1 MTKKIF
7 RSIICVAGIVLFFG
21 FIIIISCLYSY
32 FGNIQE
38 KQLVDD
44 LNFAAI
50 AVENNGQEYLE
61 SLHSERYRLTWID
74 CDGTVIYDT
83 VSDSLQMENHADRE
97 EILLAKQTGI
107 GKSTRYSSTLLEKT
121 LYYAKKLDDGTILRI
136 STNRATAAALSFGIL
151 QPILIILFI
160 AFLLSFF
167 LAKRVSKRIT
177 EPLNQ
182 LDLERPLENDT
193 YEELS
198 PLLRRIHQQRQQ
210 IQQQMS
216 ELQKKSDEFTM
227 ITQNMKEGL
236 VLLNE
241 KGVVL
246 SINRSA
252 QRLFGAD
259 SDCLGRDFLT
269 IDRSFDIDHAIHLA
283 FAEGHKEIHTERKG
297 RVYQLDISRISSD
310 NQIIGAVLL
319 AFDVTEQVF
328 AERNRREFTANVSHE
343 LKTPLQSIMGS
354 AELMENGL
362 VKPEDMP
369 RFIGHIRKE
378 ASRLVT
384 LIQDIIHLSQ
394 LDEETN
400 LPMEDVSLYPL
411 AEEIVSDLQETAAAK
426 GVSLKVTGEDV
437 TMNGVRHLLH
447 EILFNLCDNAIKY
460 NVENGAV
467 NILLAQQ
474 GDNAVITIKDSG
486 IGIPPEHQERVFERF
501 YRVDKSHSKESG
513 GTGLGLSIVKH
524 AVQYMKGTIA
534 LTSEVGKGTV
544 ITLTFPQK

>member
-83 VSDSLQMENHADRE
+83 VGDSLQMENHADRE

-216 ELQKKSDEFTM
+216 ELQKKNDEFTM

-378 ASRLVT
+378 A
-384 LIQDIIHLSQ
+384 
-394 LDEETN
+394 
-400 LPMEDVSLYPL
+400 
-411 AEEIVSDLQETAAAK
+411 AK
-426 GVSLKVTGEDV
+426 AG
-437 TMNGVRHLLH
+437 
-447 EILFNLCDNAIKY
+447 NA
-460 NVENGAV
+460 
-467 NILLAQQ
+467 
-474 GDNAVITIKDSG
+474 DSG
-486 IGIPPEHQERVFERF
+486 YHSFIAVRRGN
-501 YRVDKSHSKESG
+501 KSAAG
-513 GTGLGLSIVKH
+513 GRQSVSACRRDCKRLTGNGSR
-524 AVQYMKGTIA
+524 
-534 LTSEVGKGTV
+534 
-544 ITLTFPQK
+544 